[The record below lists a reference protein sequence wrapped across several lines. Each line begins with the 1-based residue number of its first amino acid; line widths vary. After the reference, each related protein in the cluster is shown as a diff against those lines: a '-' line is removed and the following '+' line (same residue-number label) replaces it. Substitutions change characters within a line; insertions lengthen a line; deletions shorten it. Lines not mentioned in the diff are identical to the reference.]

1 LIVSLLRYRRSG
13 NEQRRENPF
22 RHGTRIICQNRAGV

>member
-1 LIVSLLRYRRSG
+1 LIVGLLRYRRRG

-22 RHGTRIICQNRAGV
+22 FHGTRII